1 MTTYKR
7 INGDY
12 NITTLNSADNV
23 NVTTN
28 TLNVF
33 GNLDVQGNVT
43 YINSTEVDITD
54 PFVTLAANNT
64 GIYSNVGILTQK
76 SASPNTYASLRY
88 NITAGAW
95 QISADN
101 ITFSNIA
108 SGNTTT
114 PAGGANT
121 NIQFNDGG
129 TAFGGT
135 ANLTF
140 DKTINKVTLQ
150 GHQVFGNIGAAP
162 ANVANSVAVYNN
174 VVGSGGTGL
183 YVQSASVSDELVSKS
198 KAIVF
203 AIIF

>member
-7 INGDY
+7 IDGDY
-12 NITTLNSADNV
+12 NITSVNSNDNV

-33 GNLDVQGNVT
+33 GNLDVQGNIT

-54 PFVTLAANNT
+54 PFVTLAANNN
-64 GIYSNVGILTQK
+64 GAYSNVGILTQK
-76 SASPNTYASLRY
+76 TSSPATYASLRY

-95 QISADN
+95 QVSSDN
-101 ITFSNIA
+101 STFVNIA
-108 SGNTTT
+108 TGNVSTS
-114 PAGGANT
+114 AGGANT

-135 ANLTF
+135 GNLTF

-150 GHQVFGNIGAAP
+150 GHQVFGNIGTAP
-162 ANVANSVAVYNN
+162 ANVANAVAVYNN
-174 VVGSGGTGL
+174 AVGSGGTGL
-183 YVQSASVSDELVSKS
+183 FVQSSSVSDELVSKS

>member
-1 MTTYKR
+1 MTTSKR
-7 INGDY
+7 ITGDY

-28 TLNVF
+28 TLNVY

-64 GIYSNVGILTQK
+64 GVYSNVGILTQK
-76 SASPNTYASLRY
+76 TSSPNTYASLRY
-88 NITAGAW
+88 NITVGAW
-95 QISADN
+95 QTSSDN
-101 ITFSNIA
+101 VTFANIA
-108 SGNTTT
+108 AGNTSTS
-114 PAGGANT
+114 AGGANT

-140 DKTINKVTLQ
+140 DKTTNKVTLQ
-150 GHQVFGNIGAAP
+150 GHQVFGNIGTAP

-174 VVGSGGTGL
+174 AVGSGGTGL
-183 YVQSASVSDELVSKS
+183 YVQSTSVSDELVSKS

>member
-95 QISADN
+95 QISNDN
-101 ITFSNIA
+101 ITFVNIA

-140 DKTINKVTLQ
+140 DKTVNKVTLQ